1 MTEVELTIER
11 PAPGGRMIARHDGR
25 VVFVAG
31 AIPGERVRA
40 RLERPRG
47 GTLFATT
54 VEVVEPSPDRRDPGA
69 DPACGGRDFA
79 HIAIG
84 RQRALKAEIV
94 VDAFRR
100 LARVPLEQPP
110 AMHVSPEEGWRMRAR
125 LHVAGGRIGFYR
137 EGTHEICD
145 AGCSRQLRD
154 DTLAVVN
161 ELGHRL
167 ARHAA
172 AARGSL
178 EVAENLG
185 ATQRAALLD
194 LAPGVLPSPAVDDIL
209 SLSGVT
215 GVGLA
220 SAGRLV
226 AERGSPLVSDVIDIA
241 DTTLRLQRHVRAF
254 FQGNRFLLRVMM
266 ERVLSYVPDG
276 PLLDLYA
283 GVGLFGLAHA
293 ALGRGSVLAV
303 EGDATSAADLT
314 ANAAPFGSAVEVV
327 EAAVESIVSRPSAL
341 TGRTVI
347 VDPPRTGLSQALTR
361 ALAAAR
367 PPRIVYVSC
376 DVATLARDVG
386 RLTTV
391 GYSTRQVEAFDLFP
405 ATAHV
410 ETLVVLA
417 CDRSGRVYNL

>member
-11 PAPGGRMIARHDGR
+11 PAPGGRMIARHEGR
-25 VVFVAG
+25 IVFVAG

-54 VEVVEPSPDRRDPGA
+54 VEVIEPSPDRRDPGA

-79 HIAIG
+79 HIVPA
-84 RQRALKAEIV
+84 RQHALKAEIV

-100 LARVPLEQPP
+100 LARVPLDTPP
-110 AMHVSPEEGWRMRAR
+110 VVHASPEEGWRMRAR
-125 LHVAGGRIGFYR
+125 MHVVGGRVGFYR
-137 EGTHEICD
+137 EGTHDICD

-154 DTLAVVN
+154 DTMAVVHDIGGRLRG
-161 ELGHRL
+161 LGP
-167 ARHAA
+167 AA
-172 AARGSL
+172 HGSL
-178 EVAENLG
+178 EISENLD
-185 ATQRAALLD
+185 ASQRAVLLD
-194 LAPGVLPSPAVDDIL
+194 LGVDALPAQAADDLLAV
-209 SLSGVT
+209 GGAT

-220 SAGRLV
+220 LRGRLV
-226 AERGSPLVSDVIDIA
+226 AERGSPVVIDVIDIGEA
-241 DTTLRLQRHVRAF
+241 RLRLQRHVRGF
-254 FQGNRFLLRVMM
+254 FQGNRFLLGELMA
-266 ERVLSYVPDG
+266 RVLAHVPEG
-276 PLLDLYA
+276 PALDLYA

-293 ALGRGSVLAV
+293 ALGRGPVLAV

-314 ANAAPFGSAVEVV
+314 ANAAPFGGAVEVA
-327 EAAVESIVSRPSAL
+327 EASVESIVSRVSAV

-347 VDPPRTGLSQALTR
+347 VDPPRTGLSQAVTR

-391 GYSTRQVEAFDLFP
+391 GYSTRQVEALDLFP
-405 ATAHV
+405 GTSHV

-417 CDRSGRVYNL
+417 M

>member
-11 PAPGGRMIARHDGR
+11 PAPGGRMIARHEGR

-31 AIPGERVRA
+31 AIPGERVRV

-79 HIAIG
+79 HLIPA
-84 RQRALKAEIV
+84 RQHALKAEIV

-100 LARVPLEQPP
+100 LGRVPLDAPP
-110 AMHVSPEEGWRMRAR
+110 VVHASPEEGWRMRAR
-125 LHVAGGRIGFYR
+125 LHMAGGRVGFYR
-137 EGTHEICD
+137 EGTHDICD

-154 DTLAVVN
+154 DTMAVVQDIGGR
-161 ELGHRL
+161 LGSL
-167 ARHAA
+167 GP

-178 EVAENLG
+178 EISENLD
-185 ATQRAALLD
+185 ASERAVLLD
-194 LAPGVLPSPAVDDIL
+194 LAVDALPAQAADGLLAV
-209 SLSGVT
+209 GGAT

-220 SAGRLV
+220 LRGRLV
-226 AERGSPLVSDVIDIA
+226 AERGSPVVIDVIDVGGA
-241 DTTLRLQRHVRAF
+241 TLRLQRHVRGF
-254 FQGNRFLLRVMM
+254 FQGNRFLLGELMA
-266 ERVLSYVPDG
+266 RVLAHVPKG
-276 PLLDLYA
+276 PALDLYA

-293 ALGRGSVLAV
+293 ALGRGPVLAV

-314 ANAAPFGSAVEVV
+314 ANAAPFGGAVEVA
-327 EAAVESIVSRPSAL
+327 EASVESIVSRASAV
-341 TGRTVI
+341 TGRTVL
-347 VDPPRTGLSQALTR
+347 VDPPRTGLSQAVTQ
-361 ALAAAR
+361 ALVAAR

-386 RLTTV
+386 RLTAV
-391 GYSTRQVEAFDLFP
+391 GYSTRHVEAFDLFP
-405 ATAHV
+405 GTSHV

-417 CDRSGRVYNL
+417 V

>member
-11 PAPGGRMIARHDGR
+11 PAPGGRMIARHEGR

-47 GTLFATT
+47 GTLFATA
-54 VEVVEPSPDRRDPGA
+54 VEVIESSPDRRDPGA

-79 HIAIG
+79 HIALA
-84 RQRALKAEIV
+84 RQHALKAEIV
-94 VDAFRR
+94 VDAYRR
-100 LARVPLEQPP
+100 LARLPLDGPP
-110 AMHVSPEEGWRMRAR
+110 VVHASPEDGWRMRAR
-125 LHVAGGRIGFYR
+125 LHVAGGQVGFYR
-137 EGTHEICD
+137 EGTHDICD
-145 AGCSRQLRD
+145 AGCSRQLRH
-154 DTLAVVN
+154 DTMAVVQDIGGR
-161 ELGHRL
+161 LGRL
-167 ARHAA
+167 GR

-178 EVAENLG
+178 EIAENRD
-185 ATQRAALLD
+185 ASQRVALLD
-194 LAPGVLPSPAVDDIL
+194 VAVDALPAQAADDL
-209 SLSGVT
+209 LDVGGAT

-220 SAGRLV
+220 LRGRLV
-226 AERGSPLVSDVIDIA
+226 AERGSPVVIDVIDIGHA
-241 DTTLRLQRHVRAF
+241 TVRLRRHVRGF
-254 FQGNRFLLRVMM
+254 FQGNRFLLGELM
-266 ERVLSYVPDG
+266 ERVLAHVPEG
-276 PLLDLYA
+276 PVLDLYA

-293 ALGRGSVLAV
+293 ALGRGPVMAV

-314 ANAAPFGSAVEVV
+314 ANAAPFGGAVEAV
-327 EAAVESIVSRPSAL
+327 EASVESIVSKPSAL

-347 VDPPRTGLSQALTR
+347 VDPPRTGLSQAVTQ

-405 ATAHV
+405 GTSHV
-410 ETLVVLA
+410 ETLVHLA
-417 CDRSGRVYNL
+417 R

>member
-1 MTEVELTIER
+1 MQGHMTEVELLVER
-11 PAPGGRMIARHDGR
+11 PAPGGRMIARHEGR

-54 VEVVEPSPDRRDPGA
+54 VEVIDPSPDRRDPGA

-79 HIAIG
+79 HIAID

-100 LARVPLEQPP
+100 LARVSLDMPP
-110 AMHVSPEEGWRMRAR
+110 VMHVSPEEGWRMRAR
-125 LHVAGGRIGFYR
+125 LHVAGGDVGFYR
-137 EGTHEICD
+137 EATHELCD
-145 AGCSRQLRD
+145 AACSRQLRD
-154 DTLAVVN
+154 DTTAVVHD
-161 ELGHRL
+161 LGHRL
-167 ARHAA
+167 ARHCPGS
-172 AARGSL
+172 RGSL
-178 EVAENLG
+178 ELAENRE
-185 ATQRAALLD
+185 ASERAALLD
-194 LAPGVLPSPAVDDIL
+194 LSSGVLPAAAVDDIL
-209 SLSGVT
+209 SVAGLT

-220 SAGRLV
+220 SHGRLV
-226 AERGSPLVSDVIDIA
+226 AERGSPVVIDVIDVVDA
-241 DTTLRLQRHVRAF
+241 RLRLQRHVRGF
-254 FQGNRFLLRVMM
+254 FQGNRFLLG
-266 ERVLSYVPDG
+266 ELLARVLSHVPAG

-283 GVGLFGLAHA
+283 GVGLFGLGHA
-293 ALGRGSVLAV
+293 ALGRGHVLAV
-303 EGDATSAADLT
+303 EGDATSAVDLT
-314 ANAAPFGSAVEVV
+314 ANAAPFGDAVEVV
-327 EAAVESIVSRPSAL
+327 EASVESLVSNPSAL
-341 TGRTVI
+341 AGRTVI
-347 VDPPRTGLSQALTR
+347 VDPPRTGLSPAVSQ

-386 RLTTV
+386 RLTAV

-410 ETLVVLA
+410 ETLAVLA
-417 CDRSGRVYNL
+417 L

>member
-11 PAPGGRMIARHDGR
+11 PAPGGRMIARHEGR

-54 VEVVEPSPDRRDPGA
+54 VEVIEPSPDRRDPGA

-79 HIAIG
+79 HIVPA
-84 RQRALKAEIV
+84 RQHALKAEIV

-100 LARVPLEQPP
+100 LARVPLDAPP
-110 AMHVSPEEGWRMRAR
+110 LVHASPEEGWRMRAR
-125 LHVAGGRIGFYR
+125 LHVAAGRAGFYR
-137 EGTHEICD
+137 EGTHDICD

-154 DTLAVVN
+154 DTMAVVQDI
-161 ELGHRL
+161 GGRL
-167 ARHAA
+167 EGLRPD
-172 AARGSL
+172 ARGSL
-178 EVAENLG
+178 EISENLD
-185 ATQRAALLD
+185 ASERAVLLD
-194 LAPGVLPSPAVDDIL
+194 LAVDALPAQAADDLLAV
-209 SLSGVT
+209 GGAT

-220 SAGRLV
+220 LRGRLV
-226 AERGSPLVSDVIDIA
+226 AERGSPVVIDVIDVGGA
-241 DTTLRLQRHVRAF
+241 AVRLQRHVRGF
-254 FQGNRFLLRVMM
+254 FQGNRFLLGELMA
-266 ERVLSYVPDG
+266 RVLAHVPEG
-276 PLLDLYA
+276 PALDLYA

-293 ALGRGSVLAV
+293 ALGRGPVLAV

-314 ANAAPFGSAVEVV
+314 ANAAPFGGAVEVA
-327 EAAVESIVSRPSAL
+327 EASVESIVSSASAV

-347 VDPPRTGLSQALTR
+347 VDPPRTGLSQAVTR

-391 GYSTRQVEAFDLFP
+391 GYLTRQVEAFDLFP
-405 ATAHV
+405 GTSHV

-417 CDRSGRVYNL
+417 V

>member
-11 PAPGGRMIARHDGR
+11 PAPGGRMIARHEGR

-54 VEVVEPSPDRRDPGA
+54 VDVIAPSPDRRDPGA

-79 HIAIG
+79 HIALA
-84 RQRALKAEIV
+84 RQHALKAAIV

-100 LARVPLEQPP
+100 LAHVSLDAPP
-110 AMHVSPEEGWRMRAR
+110 VVHASPEEGWRMRAR
-125 LHVAGGRIGFYR
+125 LHVAGGHVGLYR
-137 EGTHEICD
+137 EGTHDICD
-145 AGCSRQLRD
+145 AGCPRQLRD
-154 DTLAVVN
+154 DTMAFVQDIGARL
-161 ELGHRL
+161 ERLGM
-167 ARHAA
+167 

-178 EVAENLG
+178 EISENRD
-185 ATQRAALLD
+185 ASQRAALLD
-194 LAPGVLPSPAVDDIL
+194 LAVDALPAQAMDDLLAV
-209 SLSGVT
+209 GGAT

-220 SAGRLV
+220 LKGRLV
-226 AERGSPLVSDVIDIA
+226 AERGSPVVIDVIDVGDA
-241 DTTLRLQRHVRAF
+241 TVRLQRHVRGF
-254 FQGNRFLLRVMM
+254 FQGNRFLLGELMG
-266 ERVLSYVPDG
+266 RVLAYVPEG
-276 PLLDLYA
+276 PVLDLYA

-293 ALGRGSVLAV
+293 ALGRGPVLAV
-303 EGDATSAADLT
+303 EGDATSAADLM
-314 ANAAPFGSAVEVV
+314 ANAGPFGGAVEVA
-327 EAAVESIVSRPSAL
+327 EASVESVVSSASAL
-341 TGRTVI
+341 SGRTVI
-347 VDPPRTGLSQALTR
+347 VDPPRTGLSPAVTHALT
-361 ALAAAR
+361 AAR

-405 ATAHV
+405 GTSHV

-417 CDRSGRVYNL
+417 V